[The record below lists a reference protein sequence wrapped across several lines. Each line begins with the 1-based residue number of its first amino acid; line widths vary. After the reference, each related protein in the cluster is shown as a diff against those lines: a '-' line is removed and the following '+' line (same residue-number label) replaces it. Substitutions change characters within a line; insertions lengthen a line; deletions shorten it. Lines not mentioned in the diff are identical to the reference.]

1 MSKDQYKVKVPTTD
15 TYREMVKCQ
24 AACPVQTDAR
34 GYIMAVA
41 AGDLERGYQISR
53 EPNPLS
59 SMCGQICGAPC
70 EIACRRGDIN
80 EDAPV
85 AIRPLKKV
93 LTMAHGPEAAPK
105 SKVIFDPNAA
115 LDLDASNVGW
125 SRTNLTKLASNP
137 DRKGGKI
144 AVIGAGP
151 AGLSA
156 AHDLNILG
164 YEVTIYEAGPY
175 AGGMIRYGVPSFRVD
190 WKKMDAEIQEI
201 ADMGVDFK
209 YNTRIGKDIMLN
221 DIRKEND
228 AVFLGVGLMD
238 GRDLSHLEGRE
249 NEGIILA
256 VDLLMDFNMEREI
269 DYIGDNIIV
278 VGGGDVAMDAART
291 ALRAGHRKETLE
303 EATANG
309 AKLGA
314 RKVTL
319 MALESWD
326 ELPASPLE
334 LEEAMEE
341 EIEMFPSTGPKRIL
355 GKDGKVVGF
364 ETKDVA
370 SVFDEDGK
378 FNPKFVE
385 NSEKEWECDTIIFA
399 IGQQSNL
406 HLVEGADD
414 ITVEPWGIFKTDN
427 ETGQTTAPD
436 VFAGGDVAYGAS
448 LIISAVRDAHVA
460 ALSIDEYIQSKEI
473 ESTVKSDWT
482 NLEDHVMPDNWLKY
496 QREKAPSL
504 DPNLRTGYTQVELCY
519 DPDQAVEQSIRCLE
533 CSVNTIFDGELC
545 ILCNGCVDV
554 CPWDCLKIVSLDEI
568 SGDETLHA
576 VIEEHTGV
584 PLNEITKEHEIN
596 TKMSVMLKDDEA
608 CTRCA
613 LCAERCPTDAIT
625 MESFRFEETLGY
637 KN

>member
-1 MSKDQYKVKVPTTD
+1 
-15 TYREMVKCQ
+15 
-24 AACPVQTDAR
+24 
-34 GYIMAVA
+34 
-41 AGDLERGYQISR
+41 
-53 EPNPLS
+53 
-59 SMCGQICGAPC
+59 
-70 EIACRRGDIN
+70 
-80 EDAPV
+80 
-85 AIRPLKKV
+85 
-93 LTMAHGPEAAPK
+93 
-105 SKVIFDPNAA
+105 
-115 LDLDASNVGW
+115 
-125 SRTNLTKLASNP
+125 
-137 DRKGGKI
+137 
-144 AVIGAGP
+144 
-151 AGLSA
+151 
-156 AHDLNILG
+156 
-164 YEVTIYEAGPY
+164 
-175 AGGMIRYGVPSFRVD
+175 
-190 WKKMDAEIQEI
+190 
-201 ADMGVDFK
+201 
-209 YNTRIGKDIMLN
+209 
-221 DIRKEND
+221 
-228 AVFLGVGLMD
+228 
-238 GRDLSHLEGRE
+238 
-249 NEGIILA
+249 
-256 VDLLMDFNMEREI
+256 MDFNMEREI

>member
-24 AACPVQTDAR
+24 AACPVNTDAR
-34 GYIMAVA
+34 GYIMAVS
-41 AGDLERGYQISR
+41 AGDLERGYQIAR
-53 EPNPLS
+53 EPNPLA

-70 EIACRRGDIN
+70 EIACRRGFIN
-80 EDAPV
+80 DDEPV

-93 LTMAHGPEAAPK
+93 LTMAHGPESA
-105 SKVIFDPNAA
+105 SKTKVTFADSH
-115 LDLDASNVGW
+115 LDASNVGW
-125 SRTNLTKLASNP
+125 SRSNLALLAANP
-137 DRKGGKI
+137 NRKSGKVAI
-144 AVIGAGP
+144 IGAGP

-156 AHDLNILG
+156 AHDLSILG
-164 YEVTIYEAGPY
+164 YEVTIYEAGKY
-175 AGGMIRYGVPSFRVD
+175 AGGMIRYGVPSFRID
-190 WKKMDAEIQEI
+190 WKKMDAEIAEI
-201 ADMGVDFK
+201 AEMGVKFQ
-209 YNTRIGKDIMLN
+209 YNTRVGKDIML
-221 DIRKEND
+221 DEIRKEHD

-238 GRDLSHLEGRE
+238 GRDLSHLEGRD
-249 NEGIILA
+249 NKGIILA

-269 DYIGDNIIV
+269 DYIGDKVIV
-278 VGGGDVAMDAART
+278 IGGGDVAMDAART
-291 ALRAGHRKETLE
+291 ALRAGHRKETLK

-341 EIEMFPSTGPKRIL
+341 EIEIFPSTGPNRIL
-355 GKDGKVVGF
+355 GEDGKVVGF

-370 SVFDEDGK
+370 SVFDEDGR

-385 NSEKEWECDTIIFA
+385 GSEKKWDCDTIIFA

-406 HLVEGADD
+406 HLVEGSDD
-414 ITVEPWGIFKTDN
+414 IVVEPRGIFKTN
-427 ETGQTTAPD
+427 KETGQTTAPD
-436 VFAGGDVAYGAS
+436 VFAGGDVAYGPS
-448 LIISAVRDAHVA
+448 LIISAVRDAHIA

-482 NLEDHVMPDNWLKY
+482 HLKNHVMPENWLKY

-504 DPNLRTGYTQVELCY
+504 EPELRTGNTQVELCY
-519 DPDQAVEQSIRCLE
+519 NPDQAADQSIRCLE
-533 CSVNTIFDGELC
+533 CSVNTIFNGELC

-568 SGDETLHA
+568 TGDETLHA
-576 VIEEHTGV
+576 VIEEHTGIS
-584 PLNEITKEHEIN
+584 LNAIDQDHEIN
-596 TKMSVMLKDDEA
+596 TQMSVMLKDDEA

-613 LCAERCPTDAIT
+613 LCADRCPTDAIT